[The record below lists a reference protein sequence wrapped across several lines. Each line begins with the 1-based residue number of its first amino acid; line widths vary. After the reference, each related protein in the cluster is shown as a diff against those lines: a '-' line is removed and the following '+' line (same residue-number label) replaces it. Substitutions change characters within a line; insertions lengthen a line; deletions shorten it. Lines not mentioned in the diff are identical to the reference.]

1 MADNTVNNDPVV
13 VEDPVVDIDNDDQ
26 GGGGA
31 SNNNIKYITIGAS
44 VIISIIIY
52 FMIFSGGN
60 KNDTVDSSQIVRDT
74 KPAAVNNAPIDNI
87 GSVIGINYND
97 TDYGNTET
105 NRELLELPELPKL
118 PETIT
123 QNIEEEI
130 KETKRQGLPDNV
142 FTKDEVDEMVNLK
155 LKSFETEMKK
165 IKNESEKLAK
175 ELEKRKLEEEES
187 KKNRK
192 IASILGNQETIT
204 PTGVSDNG
212 LPPNMV
218 DEKTLEE
225 QKAEEEK
232 ELLIAQRKRVMQERR
247 SSSMFKMQGGGGGTD
262 DSIEK
267 DSIIITDKD
276 SLHNIEETKT
286 DVVATKTAD
295 MSRTIAQG
303 KIIAAVLENAI
314 DTDVQNQVR
323 AVISRDIYSESGKN
337 ILIPKGSRIIG
348 TYQTVTSTTIARLN
362 ITWTRILRTDGLSIT
377 ISSSTAD
384 NLGRGGVEGDLDN
397 KYTQI
402 IRNAFLSSVVSIAS
416 AALVDKITDT
426 VTTTSTSGT
435 TTTTT
440 SNATNQAIID
450 ATKDFGDEMQDIV
463 DNLKEEKPTIRV
475 AQGTKINIVVNQD
488 LALPI
493 FKQKGK

>member
-1 MADNTVNNDPVV
+1 
-13 VEDPVVDIDNDDQ
+13 
-26 GGGGA
+26 
-31 SNNNIKYITIGAS
+31 
-44 VIISIIIY
+44 
-52 FMIFSGGN
+52 
-60 KNDTVDSSQIVRDT
+60 
-74 KPAAVNNAPIDNI
+74 
-87 GSVIGINYND
+87 
-97 TDYGNTET
+97 
-105 NRELLELPELPKL
+105 
-118 PETIT
+118 
-123 QNIEEEI
+123 
-130 KETKRQGLPDNV
+130 
-142 FTKDEVDEMVNLK
+142 
-155 LKSFETEMKK
+155 
-165 IKNESEKLAK
+165 
-175 ELEKRKLEEEES
+175 
-187 KKNRK
+187 
-192 IASILGNQETIT
+192 
-204 PTGVSDNG
+204 
-212 LPPNMV
+212 
-218 DEKTLEE
+218 
-225 QKAEEEK
+225 
-232 ELLIAQRKRVMQERR
+232 
-247 SSSMFKMQGGGGGTD
+247 
-262 DSIEK
+262 
-267 DSIIITDKD
+267 
-276 SLHNIEETKT
+276 
-286 DVVATKTAD
+286 